1 MKRFVGIIAVMFATT
16 ISIYAQDGCELEYN
30 VRPVYGEGKPF
41 TIVGKA
47 KNMEGKNIML
57 CKVDASVL
65 IPVDTAK
72 VSKGSFTF
80 SNKVSGTM
88 PMVIMYNSMKTFPLI
103 VEPTKIEVILDSE
116 NIENSKV
123 KDSKVND
130 LYVEVIKTLR
140 GYKDKLIDLEDKFQ
154 KYQLMDLI
162 NQDLYNQLNEEQ
174 FKVVD
179 QQNKYIVSF
188 IEKYINENIAGSLL
202 SAYHKN
208 MPMQVVEK
216 LFNSLSDSI
225 RNMPMMGQLDAI
237 LNADKVLAVG
247 NSYIEVAMPNP
258 AEDTVRLSTLIEN
271 GNPTILFFWASWCN
285 SCRVEIP
292 YLVELSDK
300 YRDKLNIM
308 TVSADSQRFPWIGR
322 LSEMK
327 MHFNNVSDLKGFE
340 SSVFRKYYVQNI
352 PFAILF
358 DKEGKI
364 AGKGSMAEIASI
376 LEKMIE

>member
-1 MKRFVGIIAVMFATT
+1 MKRFVNILAVIFTAT
-16 ISIYAQDGCELEYN
+16 IGIYAQDGCGLEYN
-30 VRPVYGEGKPF
+30 IRPIYGEGKSF
-41 TIVGKA
+41 TIAGKA
-47 KNMEGKNIML
+47 ENMEGKNVML
-57 CKVDASVL
+57 CKVEASVL

-80 SNKVSGTM
+80 SNKISGTM

-103 VEPTKIEVILDSE
+103 VEPAKMEVVLDSE
-116 NIENSKV
+116 NIENSRV
-123 KDSKVND
+123 KDSKTND
-130 LYVEVIKTLR
+130 LYTEVIKTLR
-140 GYKDKLIDLEDKFQ
+140 GYKEKLIDLEDKFQ

-162 NQDLYNQLNEEQ
+162 NQDLYNQLSENQ
-174 FKVVD
+174 FEIVD
-179 QQNKYIVSF
+179 QQNRYIVSF
-188 IEKYINENIAGSLL
+188 IEKHINENIAGSLL

-208 MPMQVVEK
+208 MPMQVVER
-216 LFNSLSDSI
+216 LFNSFSDSI
-225 RNMPMMGQLDAI
+225 RNMPMMAQLDAI
-237 LNADKVLAVG
+237 LNADKVLVIG
-247 NSYIEVAMPNP
+247 NPYIEVAMPNP
-258 AEDTVRLSTLIEN
+258 AEDTVRLSTLIGN

-292 YLVELSDK
+292 YLVELRDK

-308 TVSADSQRFPWIGR
+308 TVSADSQRFPWIGK

-327 MHFNNVSDLKGFE
+327 MDFNNVSDLKGFE

-364 AGKGSMAEIASI
+364 AGKGSMAEVASI
-376 LEKMIE
+376 LEKME